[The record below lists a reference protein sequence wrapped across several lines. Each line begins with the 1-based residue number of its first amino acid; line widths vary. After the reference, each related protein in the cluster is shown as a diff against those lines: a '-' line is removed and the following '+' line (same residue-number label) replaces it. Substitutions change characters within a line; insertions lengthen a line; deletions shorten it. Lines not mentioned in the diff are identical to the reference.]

1 MWTWPFKISPFGI
14 GTVIA
19 GVVVVGS
26 SLAAWLVDDKVS
38 ACNAGWEW
46 KIADANLRL
55 KEATTKADAKI
66 AELEGKL
73 RDAEEKALV
82 QAATDKV
89 VLEKQ
94 REDEKLSV
102 DCNKCRVPNSW
113 IWVRKGDA
121 TGGVDKQRASTQSR
135 RVDAPKAN

>member
-19 GVVVVGS
+19 GVVVVSS
-26 SLAAWLVDDKVS
+26 SLAAWLVEDRVS

-55 KEATTKADAKI
+55 QEANSKAEAKI
-66 AELEGKL
+66 NELTAAL

-82 QAATDKV
+82 SAVKDEAI
-89 VLEKQ
+89 LEKQ
-94 REDEKLSV
+94 RESEKLPA
-102 DCNKCRVPNSW
+102 DCSKCRIPNGW
-113 IWVRKGDA
+113 VWVRKDA
-121 TGGVDKQRASTQSR
+121 TTGGVSEQRSSTQSR
-135 RVDAPKAN
+135 RVAP

>member
-19 GVVVVGS
+19 GVVVVSS
-26 SLAAWLVDDKVS
+26 SLAAWLVEDRVS

-46 KIADANLRL
+46 KVADANLRL
-55 KEATTKADAKI
+55 KEAESKATAKI
-66 AELEGKL
+66 NELTAAL

-82 QAATDKV
+82 NAVKDEA

-94 REDEKLSV
+94 REAEKLPA
-102 DCNKCRVPNSW
+102 DCSKCRVPNGW
-113 IWVRKGDA
+113 VWVRKDPA
-121 TGGVDKQRASTQSR
+121 TGSNGERGERAQSR
-135 RVDAPKAN
+135 RVAP

>member
-14 GTVIA
+14 GTIVA
-19 GVVVVGS
+19 GVVVVSS
-26 SLAAWLVDDKVS
+26 SLAAWMIEDKVS

-55 KEATTKADAKI
+55 KEAVTKSEAKI
-66 AELEGKL
+66 RELEGQL

-82 QAATDKV
+82 QAKV
-89 VLEKQ
+89 DEHTLEKQ
-94 REDEKLSV
+94 RESDKLPV

-113 IWVRKGDA
+113 IWVREGAA
-121 TGGVDKQRASTQSR
+121 TGSNAPGRTTVQSR
-135 RVDAPKAN
+135 RVDAPKAP